1 MRFLTMIVVLWA
13 ASLPASPV
21 WADQNDPRLV
31 ELFQQL
37 HEAPDETA
45 ARRIERRIWVVWTSH
60 EDSAVNGLMETGVGQ
75 MARRDYGS
83 ALKTFEAMVELA
95 PDFAE
100 AWNKRATVH
109 WLLGNYQDSLSDIDQ
124 TLALEPRHFGALSGR
139 GLVYIGL
146 EEWDLAL
153 DAFQD
158 ALDVYPQ
165 MVGPRVN
172 ADAIRMMLEGRP
184 I

>member
-1 MRFLTMIVVLWA
+1 MRFLTVIVVLWA
-13 ASLPASPV
+13 ASLLASPV
-21 WADQNDPRLV
+21 WADQNDPRLA

-83 ALKTFEAMVELA
+83 ALKTFETMVELA